1 LECTVHSTKYHCL
14 IKLRSSP
21 AIIAAEKTGTTTP
34 SITNDDATITA
45 ITTKG
50 TTNGNKTTVNDD
62 RVIKPDISSLVIVP
76 IRRTQRLHIFVED
89 ERCVKRFRGYE
100 KNDILDSSMNIIPLL
115 PKLYFDTHCKATNND
130 NNGGLL
136 KSSNDFTHDGNISAN
151 TSCID
156 EDHPCYEL
164 VTIAHKL
171 QDQLKERLMDASN
184 GAASADTATSIMIQ
198 NNTRHRN
205 EGGISSSAT
214 MQEEFLLQS
223 EAIIMELFSTIQQ
236 QLLRRKRSGVDHHHQ
251 QQQQRGVL
259 SKRQTTATASSTT
272 YKAAMKSSV
281 MSSSS
286 TIHHHHSPPPPL
298 KYYSALSHQ
307 LHILQSWSSI
317 KDISLHPHDGG
328 NSTNKNNVDI
338 TSLSIT
344 CHDNSMRCHM
354 WHVELYP
361 QVVLTVDLPVEFGI
375 ENIVNS
381 SNSSN
386 NSINNNSNKSK
397 NNNDNNNQRP
407 IRLERW
413 WEDDNDNR
421 SSPTTTSF
429 DDLTTATAT
438 TTTLLLPRIQQ
449 CFEITINK
457 YQPLFNELDD
467 IDANFWILEPTLPS
481 RRCNV
486 ERRIALWEGG
496 ASLVIVLD
504 PEYPRSVPV
513 LVRFLGVTMSTMKA
527 AASAGCGQ
535 GITSAI
541 SKNGNESSSTVNT
554 GNNGIVDWRVSFAEF
569 ISDEED
575 EKEEEKGSAERGIKK
590 KTNNLQQQYKN
601 DSALDSNGTTKTTIQ
616 KCKWSDERSV
626 RENLELWFGSSL
638 PSPLVSSTTDKSD
651 FLVECGICYTHRLPC
666 EDDNGE
672 GEEGPLP
679 EIKCNNPSC
688 SRHYHESCLFEWLHS
703 LPMARVSFDRIFGS
717 CMYCCE
723 QISCP
728 IAQQAK

>member
-1 LECTVHSTKYHCL
+1 
-14 IKLRSSP
+14 
-21 AIIAAEKTGTTTP
+21 
-34 SITNDDATITA
+34 
-45 ITTKG
+45 
-50 TTNGNKTTVNDD
+50 
-62 RVIKPDISSLVIVP
+62 
-76 IRRTQRLHIFVED
+76 
-89 ERCVKRFRGYE
+89 
-100 KNDILDSSMNIIPLL
+100 MNID
-115 PKLYFDTHCKATNND
+115 K
-130 NNGGLL
+130 NGGLL
-136 KSSNDFTHDGNISAN
+136 KSINQRTNNNDITGA
-151 TSCID
+151 ID

-164 VTIAHKL
+164 VTIAHML
-171 QDQLKERLMDASN
+171 QDQLKERLTDASN
-184 GAASADTATSIMIQ
+184 GAATADTATSSMIQ

-236 QLLRRKRSGVDHHHQ
+236 QLLRRKRSGVDHH
-251 QQQQRGVL
+251 QQQQRGV
-259 SKRQTTATASSTT
+259 SKRQITTATASSTT

-281 MSSSS
+281 MSYSS

-307 LHILQSWSSI
+307 LHILQSLSSI
-317 KDISLHPHDGG
+317 TDISLHQHDGDG
-328 NSTNKNNVDI
+328 NSTNKNNADI

-344 CHDNSMRCHM
+344 CHDNIMRCHM

-375 ENIVNS
+375 ENIINS
-381 SNSSN
+381 SISSN
-386 NSINNNSNKSK
+386 NSIINNNNSNKSK

-407 IRLERW
+407 IRLDRW
-413 WEDDNDNR
+413 WEEDDNR
-421 SSPTTTSF
+421 SSPTTTSSN
-429 DDLTTATAT
+429 DLTTATAT
-438 TTTLLLPRIQQ
+438 TTTLLLLPRIQQ

-457 YQPLFNELDD
+457 YQSLFNELDD
-467 IDANFWILEPTLPS
+467 IDSNFWILEPTLPS

-504 PEYPRSVPV
+504 PEFPRSVPV

-527 AASAGCGQ
+527 AALAGCGQ
-535 GITSAI
+535 GITCSI
-541 SKNGNESSSTVNT
+541 SKNGNESSSIVNT
-554 GNNGIVDWRVSFAEF
+554 GNNSSDDIVDWRVSFAEF
-569 ISDEED
+569 ISEEED

-666 EDDNGE
+666 EEDDDGE

-688 SRHYHESCLFEWLHS
+688 NRHYHESCLFEWLHS